1 MVFQPSRF
9 YFALIGFNEPASA
22 RRKWCSSNS
31 GFIFALIRFIGLA

>member
-22 RRKWCSSNS
+22 RGEN
-31 GFIFALIRFIGLA
+31 GVPATQVLFLL